1 MNDYVCLDRIEAAS
15 AVIDPVFRNT
25 PLIWHDELDE
35 LACAHVLAKVEM
47 VNPIRSFKGRGTDLF
62 VQSLPAGSQPMVAA
76 SAGNFGQG
84 LAFAARKARRS
95 LTVFAPENGNPVKI
109 SAMRRMGADV
119 RLSGFDM
126 DAAKEVARSHAKA
139 TNALFVEDGAHP
151 AFAEGAGTIAKELM
165 EAGSQIDT
173 VVVPLGNGALL
184 TGIAVW
190 MKHFAPQTSVLG
202 VVSQGAPAMQLS
214 FARDEV
220 VETESVNTIAD
231 GIAVRVPVPFSLDA
245 MRGVVDEVLAVSD
258 EQMLQ
263 AMRLVHR
270 VLGLVVEPSG
280 IAGLAAILGD
290 RSRFR
295 GQRVATVFAGG
306 NLSPMQMRDWLFMD
320 GDTVLPS
327 PQS

>member
-35 LACAHVLAKVEM
+35 LAGAHVLVKVET

-62 VQSLPAGSQPMVAA
+62 VQRLPTDSQPMVAA

-84 LAFAARKARRS
+84 LAFAARKAGRS
-95 LTVFAPENGNPVKI
+95 LTVFAPENGSPVKI
-109 SAMRRMGADV
+109 SAMRRMGANV
-119 RLSGFDM
+119 HLSGFDM
-126 DAAKEVARSHAKA
+126 DAAKEVARSHAQA

-151 AFAEGAGTIAKELM
+151 AFAEGAGTIAKELT
-165 EAGSQIDT
+165 EAGRQIDT

-184 TGIAVW
+184 TGVAAW
-190 MKHFAPQTSVLG
+190 MKHFSPKTSVLG

-220 VETESVNTIAD
+220 VETERVNTIAD

-263 AMRLVHR
+263 AMRLAHR

-280 IAGLAAILGD
+280 IAGLAAVLAD

-295 GQRVATVFAGG
+295 GQRLATVFAGG
-306 NLSPMQMRDWLFMD
+306 NLSPKQMQDWLLHE
-320 GDTVLPS
+320 DTALPS

>member
-1 MNDYVCLDRIEAAS
+1 MNDYVCPDRIEAAS

-35 LACAHVLAKVEM
+35 LADAHVLVKVET
-47 VNPIRSFKGRGTDLF
+47 VNPIRSFKGRGADLF
-62 VQSLPAGSQPMVAA
+62 VRGLPTDSQPMVAA

-84 LAFAARKARRS
+84 LAFAARKAGRS

-109 SAMRRMGADV
+109 SAMRRLGANV

-126 DAAKEVARSHAKA
+126 DAAKEAARIHAKA
-139 TNALFVEDGAHP
+139 TNALFIEDGAHP
-151 AFAEGAGTIAKELM
+151 AFAEGAGTIAKELT

-280 IAGLAAILGD
+280 IVGLAAIMGN
-290 RSRFR
+290 RSRFC

-306 NLSPMQMRDWLFMD
+306 NLSPEQMRDWLMD
-320 GDTVLPS
+320 GDIALTP